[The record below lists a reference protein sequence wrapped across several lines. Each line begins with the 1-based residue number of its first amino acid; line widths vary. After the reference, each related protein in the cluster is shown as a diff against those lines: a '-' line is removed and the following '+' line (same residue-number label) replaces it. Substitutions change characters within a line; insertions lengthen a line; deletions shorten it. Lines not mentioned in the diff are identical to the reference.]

1 MIHHRQQFFRALPT
15 EAFILRPNIEGRMT
29 FNRSTFQKH
38 LGPDVVTTCLAFL
51 SFAMIIYVSVEGYF

>member
-1 MIHHRQQFFRALPT
+1 LPT